1 MSKTYLI
8 APFRDKDQVKALG
21 GRWDP
26 DRRQWYVP
34 EGKDLQLFAAWLPS
48 ESALPAV
55 TAAGHPPEVGTAGQT
70 LATAAPFPPFA
81 PVAVTT
87 LPTGQVAAPGQM
99 RGVSLS
105 ELLSGVSQ
113 LVTASFPQSVWVRI
127 EVVAAR
133 LQERQGH
140 VYLELAERSD
150 QGALVAKCHAV
161 IWGTQAQRILPEF
174 QRLTGVE
181 LAAGIQLLVRARPVF
196 KAQYGFSLEI
206 DAIDAQYTLGDLE
219 AKKRDIRE
227 RLQREG
233 LFALNR
239 RLPAPWNYHHVLV
252 IAPQGGAGLGD
263 FQAEAS
269 RLQHHGVC
277 QFFYAYSLFQGES
290 ASAQIRH
297 EMLAALENMA
307 TNHPWSVDAVVIIRG
322 GGAVNDLAWLN
333 DYALARAICELGI
346 PVLTGIGHERDS
358 TVLDE
363 VAHQSLDTPSKVI
376 AAIEHTIGQR
386 VREARDHF
394 SLIAH
399 HASQQIQLARRITD
413 QALTPIRLAAKDQLS
428 QSRRDC
434 ERHHRDIG
442 YLAKAQVVQARH
454 DVPAMLADIRS
465 QARQGLRESRAQVTQ
480 AWDTV
485 SRLTAADIKETR
497 GQLERH
503 LHSIGHDAT
512 QQIEQSRQA
521 SQALMR
527 EITGQGPQRTLNR
540 GFALVR
546 DSQGRPITR
555 AAELDNPAQG
565 TQPAQY
571 IRIEFADGQRS
582 ALLCPPPQPDVPPDA
597 PTEAPPDSTP

>member
-55 TAAGHPPEVGTAGQT
+55 TGAGHTSDKGTAGQT
-70 LATAAPFPPFA
+70 LATVA
-81 PVAVTT
+81 PVAITT
-87 LPTGQVAAPGQM
+87 LPTGQVASPGQM

-277 QFFYAYSLFQGES
+277 QFFYAYSLFQGET
-290 ASAQIRH
+290 APAQIRH

-307 TNHPWSVDAVVIIRG
+307 ANHPWSVDAVVIIRG

-333 DYALARAICELGI
+333 DYALARAICELDI

-376 AAIEHTIGQR
+376 AAIEHTIGLR

-428 QSRRDC
+428 
-434 ERHHRDIG
+434 G
-442 YLAKAQVVQARH
+442 V
-454 DVPAMLADIRS
+454 
-465 QARQGLRESRAQVTQ
+465 
-480 AWDTV
+480 
-485 SRLTAADIKETR
+485 
-497 GQLERH
+497 
-503 LHSIGHDAT
+503 
-512 QQIEQSRQA
+512 
-521 SQALMR
+521 
-527 EITGQGPQRTLNR
+527 
-540 GFALVR
+540 
-546 DSQGRPITR
+546 
-555 AAELDNPAQG
+555 
-565 TQPAQY
+565 
-571 IRIEFADGQRS
+571 
-582 ALLCPPPQPDVPPDA
+582 
-597 PTEAPPDSTP
+597 

>member
-55 TAAGHPPEVGTAGQT
+55 TGAGHTSDKGTAGQT
-70 LATAAPFPPFA
+70 LAPGA
-81 PVAVTT
+81 PVAITT

-140 VYLELAERSD
+140 VYLELAERSE

-239 RLPAPWNYHHVLV
+239 RLPAPWNY
-252 IAPQGGAGLGD
+252 
-263 FQAEAS
+263 
-269 RLQHHGVC
+269 
-277 QFFYAYSLFQGES
+277 
-290 ASAQIRH
+290 
-297 EMLAALENMA
+297 
-307 TNHPWSVDAVVIIRG
+307 
-322 GGAVNDLAWLN
+322 
-333 DYALARAICELGI
+333 
-346 PVLTGIGHERDS
+346 
-358 TVLDE
+358 
-363 VAHQSLDTPSKVI
+363 
-376 AAIEHTIGQR
+376 
-386 VREARDHF
+386 
-394 SLIAH
+394 
-399 HASQQIQLARRITD
+399 
-413 QALTPIRLAAKDQLS
+413 
-428 QSRRDC
+428 
-434 ERHHRDIG
+434 
-442 YLAKAQVVQARH
+442 
-454 DVPAMLADIRS
+454 
-465 QARQGLRESRAQVTQ
+465 QGLLQNSENSYFKPCAY
-480 AWDTV
+480 
-485 SRLTAADIKETR
+485 K
-497 GQLERH
+497 
-503 LHSIGHDAT
+503 
-512 QQIEQSRQA
+512 
-521 SQALMR
+521 
-527 EITGQGPQRTLNR
+527 PN
-540 GFALVR
+540 
-546 DSQGRPITR
+546 
-555 AAELDNPAQG
+555 N
-565 TQPAQY
+565 
-571 IRIEFADGQRS
+571 
-582 ALLCPPPQPDVPPDA
+582 LLRV
-597 PTEAPPDSTP
+597 